1 MPLPFFQGLAP
12 IICKPVNRQFI
23 IVDPKKKNNLRTLLN
38 ALFMLGFVAAVLLY
52 FTIPAPHTVAL
63 IVGWTAV
70 VLKIVE
76 FLIRF
81 LVK

>member
-1 MPLPFFQGLAP
+1 M
-12 IICKPVNRQFI
+12 
-23 IVDPKKKNNLRTLLN
+23 DPKKKNNLRTLLN

-52 FTIPAPHTVAL
+52 FAMPAPHTVAL

-70 VLKIVE
+70 ALKIVE